1 MASVEEAVV
10 RLDADVVPRLN
21 RHLRDLVDAGTR
33 EIVVE
38 NPRSRH
44 NLGVGQHG
52 PVTIRFEGST
62 GYYTGGLNDGADI
75 VVERNVGWGLGEA
88 QARGSITVHGSA
100 ALGTGASMRGGT
112 IVVHGN
118 CGPRTAAG
126 MKGGTLIVVGS
137 VGYLA
142 GFMTHDGDLIVC
154 GDAGEALGDSMWAGR
169 IYVAGTIR
177 GLGADAQ
184 VARARRRGPGPRARP
199 AARPGDRRR
208 VPVQA
213 GQGRR
218 EALVLRQAR
227 SGGVAQG
234 MSGRERTPRRITP
247 TAARTCGRPRRSATS
262 RPRADLGRYQIRGFS
277 TFHRFP
283 TLDDLVFLPAV
294 MTRLPLEGYRE
305 AARRRRSSA
314 AAGPT
319 SSRGR

>member
-1 MASVEEAVV
+1 VASVEEAVV

-21 RHLRDLVDAGTR
+21 RHLRDLVDGGTR

-169 IYVAGTIR
+169 IYVAGQIR

-184 VARARRRGPGPRARP
+184 VHEPDDDDMARVHG
-199 AARPGDRRR
+199 
-208 VPVQA
+208 
-213 GQGRR
+213 
-218 EALVLRQAR
+218 LLR
-227 SGGVAQG
+227 AQG
-234 MSGRERTPRRITP
+234 IDGEFPFKRIKAGEKLWYFDKRDP
-247 TAARTCGRPRRSATS
+247 
-262 RPRADLGRYQIRGFS
+262 
-277 TFHRFP
+277 
-283 TLDDLVFLPAV
+283 
-294 MTRLPLEGYRE
+294 E
-305 AARRRRSSA
+305 AWLKV
-314 AAGPT
+314 
-319 SSRGR
+319 